1 MNDKQRAKLA
11 MFQTTLLVLKEH
23 AGTYAANKALT
34 AAVATFETEVAVL
47 DPETLAQR
55 PESGG
60 LTAVKKKTR
69 LRVATAAHNIGAA
82 LYAYA
87 ADPATADLPLQA
99 AVDYTQRT
107 LERKPDA
114 ELVRLARLILD
125 HGTAHAKALVDLDVA
140 AADLTELREALTQF
154 KAEQAAPRAAR
165 AEGAADTKEQARY
178 YREAQAQLTN
188 QIDRQL
194 GRYETK
200 DPKFFAAYQSARRPN
215 ATAARSAKLA
225 AAPAK
230 AS

>member
-11 MFQTTLLVLKEH
+11 MFQTTLRVLTEH
-23 AGTYAANKALT
+23 APAYAANKALT
-34 AAVATFETEVAVL
+34 AAVAIFQAEVDVL
-47 DPETLAQR
+47 DPEHQAQR

-60 LTAVKKKTR
+60 LTAVKQKTR
-69 LRVATAAHNIGAA
+69 LRLAAAAHNIGAA

-87 ADPATADLPLQA
+87 ADPDHEDLPLQA

-114 ELVRLARLILD
+114 DLVRLARLILD

-140 AADLTELREALTQF
+140 ATDLTELREALTQF

-165 AEGAADTKEQARY
+165 AEGAADTKMLARV
-178 YREAQAQLTN
+178 YREAQAQLTE

-194 GRYETK
+194 DRYASK
-200 DPKFFAAYQSARRPN
+200 DPQFFAAYQSARMPN
-215 ATAARSAKLA
+215 ATAARPAKA
-225 AAPAK
+225 AAPKPA
-230 AS
+230 